1 MQLSLRC
8 RRRQQ
13 RQRQTTATTTPTLTS
28 AELATQSVGACGY
41 TCACVRVYVYCVCV
55 CACFDCLRECVGG
68 AKNNKIK
75 NTKIVGDDFRSLD
88 KPPLQK
94 QQEQQVIAK
103 SKCNK

>member
-8 RRRQQ
+8 RRRRQQ
-13 RQRQTTATTTPTLTS
+13 RQRQTTATTTPTPTS

-41 TCACVRVYVYCVCV
+41 TCACVYVYCVCV

-88 KPPLQK
+88 KLPLQK

>member
-8 RRRQQ
+8 RRRRRQRRQ
-13 RQRQTTATTTPTLTS
+13 RQRRRRRRHR
-28 AELATQSVGACGY
+28 QSWQRSLSERVGIHVHG
-41 TCACVRVYVYCVCV
+41 CVCMCV
-55 CACFDCLRECVGG
+55 FMCACFDCLRECVGG

-94 QQEQQVIAK
+94 QQEQQLIAK